1 MGLFCGDMPARK
13 SFSADMPYKRSLE
26 SRIRATGTVTLVM
39 LQCLRSFLGEDRLFH
54 VEHQT
59 GLLIWTLSFPEKL
72 FGKDQFI

>member
-1 MGLFCGDMPARK
+1 
-13 SFSADMPYKRSLE
+13 MPYKRSLE

-59 GLLIWTLSFPEKL
+59 ELLIWILSFLGKL
-72 FGKDQFI
+72 FWKHQII